1 MQSDYLDCR
10 EYRPVIGKSG
20 PLFDQVDHNNFNFK
34 SFLFRRFPSVP
45 HESTMLVRQS

>member
-1 MQSDYLDCR
+1 MQSDYLNRR

-20 PLFDQVDHNNFNFK
+20 PLFDQVDHKNFNFE
-34 SFLFRRFPSVP
+34 SFSFRRFPIAP